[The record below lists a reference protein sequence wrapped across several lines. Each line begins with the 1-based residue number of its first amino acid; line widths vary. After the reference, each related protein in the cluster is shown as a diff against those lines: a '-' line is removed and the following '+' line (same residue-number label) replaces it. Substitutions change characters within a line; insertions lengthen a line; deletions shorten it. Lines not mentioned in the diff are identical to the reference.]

1 MPELPEVETI
11 RRGLVPIFR
20 GHALTDISI
29 VDARLTQPAAP
40 QPIADDLTGRRV
52 VELER
57 LGKYLLL
64 MLDNDMVLEHHL
76 RMTGSFGAYAPG
88 SEITHQHVR
97 MTYTT
102 DDGIR
107 VVYNDPRR
115 FGTLRYEPRDAV
127 MARLACTLGVEPLS
141 EQFTTQALAQL
152 LATSRAPIKAALL
165 NQKLVAGLG
174 NIYVD
179 EALFLARLHPL
190 SPSNAVPRAR
200 IKSLRDA
207 IVSRLT
213 EAIDVGGST
222 LRDYRNV
229 AGEIGGMQER
239 FVAYG
244 RGGLPCINCERPMRS
259 GKVAG
264 RGTTWCSSCQR
275 QPHTP
280 IS

>member
-1 MPELPEVETI
+1 
-11 RRGLVPIFR
+11 
-20 GHALTDISI
+20 
-29 VDARLTQPAAP
+29 
-40 QPIADDLTGRRV
+40 
-52 VELER
+52 
-57 LGKYLLL
+57 
-64 MLDNDMVLEHHL
+64 
-76 RMTGSFGAYAPG
+76 
-88 SEITHQHVR
+88 

-213 EAIDVGGST
+213 EAIDVGG
-222 LRDYRNV
+222 
-229 AGEIGGMQER
+229 
-239 FVAYG
+239 
-244 RGGLPCINCERPMRS
+244 INI
-259 GKVAG
+259 A
-264 RGTTWCSSCQR
+264 
-275 QPHTP
+275 
-280 IS
+280 